1 MSHPPPLKA
10 GERAFNLLLL
20 LFSAGVFYE
29 AYRISGFDLPNSA
42 GAFPLLLGA
51 IMIVTMLSILL
62 GQRHHP
68 RPAAGGALGE
78 LRQFLATHFPLPV
91 VLFSLLAVGY
101 LLAPAGTR
109 LHRCHGTVPAHRP
122 ALSAAR
128 PLAQRRA
135 RHRADH
141 RGDLCAVHTAVPGLS
156 PLNRQRLANEVFHG

>member
-101 LLAPAGTR
+101 LLA
-109 LHRCHGTVPAHRP
+109 LP
-122 ALSAAR
+122 ALGFIAATALFLLIAQLCLRRGHWLSAV
-128 PLAQRRA
+128 LVTV
-135 RHRADH
+135 
-141 RGDLCAVHTAVPGLS
+141 LITAVIYALFTLLFQVYLP
-156 PLNRQRLANEVFHG
+156 

>member
-20 LFSAGVFYE
+20 LFSVGVFYE
-29 AYRISGFDLPNSA
+29 AYRISGFELPNSA

-68 RPAAGGALGE
+68 RPEAGGALGE
-78 LRQFLATHFPLPV
+78 LRQFLTTHFPLPV

-101 LLAPAGTR
+101 LLALPGLGFIAATALFLLIAQLCLRRG
-109 LHRCHGTVPAHRP
+109 HW
-122 ALSAAR
+122 LSAVLVTVLITTVIYALFTLLFQVYL
-128 PLAQRRA
+128 P
-135 RHRADH
+135 
-141 RGDLCAVHTAVPGLS
+141 
-156 PLNRQRLANEVFHG
+156 